1 MNTYNKDNLHF
12 TEMQLTNTIG
22 IGIISDL
29 FEIKVK
35 TLSLIFYSRELLK
48 YLLQFF
54 LHFICQMV

>member
-12 TEMQLTNTIG
+12 TETQLTNTIG

-35 TLSLIFYSRELLK
+35 TLSLIFY
-48 YLLQFF
+48 
-54 LHFICQMV
+54 